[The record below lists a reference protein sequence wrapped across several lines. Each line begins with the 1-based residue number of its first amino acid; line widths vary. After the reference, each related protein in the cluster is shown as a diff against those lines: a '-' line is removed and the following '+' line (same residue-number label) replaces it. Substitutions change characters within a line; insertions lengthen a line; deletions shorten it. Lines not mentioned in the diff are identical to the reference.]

1 MNVEEKELAIISSEK
16 CREDRPGKRWWHLRR
31 FITAY
36 AQLLQ
41 QFPLAVT
48 TGTAEIIAKVI
59 EQERQNIPA
68 LGGLHFRPI
77 GPSFEGVVYLAAA
90 VAKRQIRR
98 VLWFDD
104 PEDLAVDRPE
114 NYALL
119 RNCNLAGA
127 YLHVNASA
135 HLWALH
141 ASEARGLSG
150 HKYIRTPLNHGPVEQ
165 GGIQETVVLIAHDG
179 EKDRI
184 SRFVLHYR
192 DVLRHFPRI
201 LATSGT
207 LKHIEEFLKIH
218 VPPRER
224 QRLKILPVGATATM
238 AHGPSGGDVIVAD
251 EIFDWYREGG
261 RATNLEHVLH
271 HVLFF
276 ADNSKSH
283 PHEADIRV
291 LLKTCADPRNR
302 VNLILNSRMAE
313 EWATRYAEPLSA
325 HNGV

>member
-1 MNVEEKELAIISSEK
+1 MSIEEKELALTASEK
-16 CREDRPGKRWWHLRR
+16 CRQDRSGNRWWHLRR
-31 FITAY
+31 FVAAY
-36 AQLLQ
+36 APLLQ

-48 TGTAEIIAKVI
+48 TSTAEIIDKVI
-59 EQERQNIPA
+59 EQERQNNPA
-68 LGGLHFRPI
+68 LGSLRMRDV

-90 VAKRQIRR
+90 VAKRQIQR
-98 VLWFDD
+98 VILFDD
-104 PEDLAVDRPE
+104 PDDLAVDRPE

-127 YLHVNASA
+127 YLHINASA
-135 HLWALH
+135 HLWALY
-141 ASEARGLSG
+141 ASEARGLAG
-150 HKYIRTPLNHGPVEQ
+150 HRYIRDPLNHGPVEQ
-165 GGIQETVVLIAHDG
+165 GAIQETVVLIAHDG
-179 EKDRI
+179 EKPRI
-184 SRFVLHYR
+184 ARFVLHYR
-192 DVLRHFPRI
+192 DVLRLFPRI

-207 LKHIEEFLKIH
+207 LKYIEEFLKIH

-261 RATNLEHVLH
+261 RANNLEHVLH

-291 LLKTCADPRNR
+291 LLKTCTDPRNR
-302 VNLILNSRMAE
+302 VNLILNSHMAE
-313 EWATRYAEPLSA
+313 EWANRYLQPL
-325 HNGV
+325 